1 MSSVTAL
8 FGNSD
13 EAQADPKLVAFLLDT
28 ETQEALVSMLPVLA
42 PESPVYEGGVAAAIG
57 TLQGG
62 RAPGL
67 VIVDVSDTEDPVG
80 GVQMLQSACGP
91 ASRILAIGTINDVHL
106 YRSLIEAGAH
116 DYLVKPVSPE
126 AFARAISAAEARPAA
141 PAAPNGGKAAATER
155 NSHVLTFMGSRGGV
169 GATTVAVNT
178 AWLLAHE
185 LDKSVV
191 ILDLDLRL
199 GTVALALDLEPTHGL
214 REVLESP
221 HRIDNLFISSA
232 MARESDKLFV
242 LSAEE
247 PLGDHLALD
256 PDAFDTLLSDLKANF
271 DWVIVDLPRTG
282 VLPEQR
288 VVNQS
293 DKVVLVSDLSL
304 AGMRD
309 AMRMSGFVKQLRPD
323 VPLVIMVNK
332 VGANPKTEV
341 PQAEF
346 SRGIAAPVAFALP
359 YEPAAAGA
367 AAAAGRPIALSAK
380 GSKLLKALRKSSLG
394 LTGAAPEKKK
404 SGRLLPGLSLKRKG

>member
-8 FGNSD
+8 ADSSD
-13 EAQADPKLVAFLLDT
+13 DTQPNPKLVAFLLDT
-28 ETQEALVSMLPVLA
+28 ETQDALVSMLPVLA

-106 YRSLIEAGAH
+106 YRALIEAGAH
-116 DYLVKPVSPE
+116 DYLVKPVTAE
-126 AFARAISAAEARPAA
+126 TFARAISSAEARPAA
-141 PAAPNGGKAAATER
+141 PASAKASAAAPER
-155 NSHVLTFMGSRGGV
+155 VSHVLTFMGSRGGV

-185 LDKSVV
+185 FDKSVV

-247 PLGDHLALD
+247 PLADNLDLD
-256 PDAFDTLLSDLKANF
+256 PEAFDTLLADLKANF
-271 DWVIVDLPRTG
+271 EWVVIDVPRAG

-288 VVNQS
+288 VINQS

-309 AMRMSGFVKQLRPD
+309 AMRISGYVKQLKPD
-323 VPLVIMVNK
+323 VPLVMMVNK

-346 SRGIAAPVAFALP
+346 SRGVATPVEFALP

-367 AAAAGRPIALSAK
+367 AAAAGRPIAVSAK
-380 GSKLLKALRKSSLG
+380 GSKLLKALRKSSLD
-394 LTGAAPEKKK
+394 LTGIAPQKKK

>member
-1 MSSVTAL
+1 
-8 FGNSD
+8 
-13 EAQADPKLVAFLLDT
+13 LVAFLLDG
-28 ETQEALVSMLPVLA
+28 ETLEALVSMLPVLA
-42 PESPVYEGGVAAAIG
+42 PDSPVYEGGVAAAIG

-80 GVQMLQSACGP
+80 GIQMLRSACGADP
-91 ASRILAIGTINDVHL
+91 RLLVIGAINDVHL
-106 YRSLIEAGAH
+106 YRALIDAGAY
-116 DYLVKPVSPE
+116 DYLVKPVT
-126 AFARAISAAEARPAA
+126 ADMFARAISAAEARPAPTA
-141 PAAPNGGKAAATER
+141 AAKPAAAATAER
-155 NSHVLTFMGSRGGV
+155 KSHVVTFMGSRGGV

-178 AWLLAHE
+178 GWLLAHE
-185 LDKSVV
+185 LDQSVV

-247 PLGDHLALD
+247 PLGDQLGVD
-256 PDAFDTLLSDLKANF
+256 PEAFDTLLTDLRANF
-271 DWVIVDLPRTG
+271 DWVIIDLPRTG
-282 VLPEQR
+282 ALPEHR
-288 VVNQS
+288 VINHS

-309 AMRMSGFVKQLRPD
+309 AMRMSGFVKSVRPD
-323 VPLVIMVNK
+323 VPLVVMVNK

-341 PQAEF
+341 PQSEF
-346 SRGIAAPVAFALP
+346 SRGIAEPVAFALP

-367 AAAAGRPIALSAK
+367 AAAAGRPIAVSAK
-380 GSKLLKALRKSSLG
+380 GSKLLKALRKSSID
-394 LTGAAPEKKK
+394 LTEVNPEKKK
-404 SGRLLPGLSLKRKG
+404 SGRRLPGLSFKRKG